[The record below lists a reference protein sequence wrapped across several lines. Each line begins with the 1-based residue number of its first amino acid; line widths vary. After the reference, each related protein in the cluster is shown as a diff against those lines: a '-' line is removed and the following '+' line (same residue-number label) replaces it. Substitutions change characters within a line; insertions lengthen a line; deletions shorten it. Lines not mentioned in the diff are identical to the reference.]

1 MRTRAA
7 AERSAGRRRCGPAS
21 RTAPRASRAAT
32 IRGQAGA
39 TRRGRCRSGRRLAVR
54 IGSLRT
60 TLRRLYTTT
69 IDVREATGGVRRGP
83 ERQSGLAVCGGG
95 AESGRRRCV
104 AFLSCAK
111 AAVRVRRAWAGHP
124 VSCAAS
130 TVRMVRLKLLRAR
143 WPPRYCLLTRSMT
156 RFNAT
161 PNKLFQRLNAFYGSK
176 VPSRNLRAPQL

>member
-83 ERQSGLAVCGGG
+83 ERQSGLAACGGG

-104 AFLSCAK
+104 AFLSCA
-111 AAVRVRRAWAGHP
+111 
-124 VSCAAS
+124 
-130 TVRMVRLKLLRAR
+130 KLLRAR